1 MDEFTWVE
9 STERRMNFKELHHLL
24 DGWIEGEEEGRASTG
39 SSETWSLREWGA
51 EESGAS
57 WKAREERVRK
67 GILCCRGAADG
78 AKWCPEDVAP
88 RATGDWVKS
97 MSDQWWAVW
106 VLSPT
111 FLQYVMKSI
120 VSQVA
125 I

>member
-1 MDEFTWVE
+1 MVF
-9 STERRMNFKELHHLL
+9 ERM
-24 DGWIEGEEEGRASTG
+24 GGI
-39 SSETWSLREWGA
+39 REWGIM
-51 EESGAS
+51 EGQ
-57 WKAREERVRK
+57 RRK
-67 GILCCRGAADG
+67 SEKGNAGGILCCRGAADG